1 MTAIT
6 IPRIVRE
13 YFERASSQDHEAYL
27 ALFAEDAL
35 VEDEGGE
42 HSGAAA
48 IRAWRSGVPLVTH
61 TITEVEQSAAGLV
74 VTCTISGDF
83 PGSPFAGLQFHF
95 EEFDDEQVKV
105 LRIRPKAG

>member
-1 MTAIT
+1 MTAVT
-6 IPRIVRE
+6 VPRIVRE
-13 YFERASSQDHEAYL
+13 YFELASSQDHEAYL

-42 HSGAAA
+42 HSGTAAV
-48 IRAWRSGVPLVTH
+48 RAWRSGAPLVTH
-61 TITEVEQSAAGLV
+61 TITEVEQSADGPI

-83 PGSPFAGLQFHF
+83 PGSPFAGLRFHF